1 MHNYYYSDGYILL
14 YIWNKILFFTDM
26 ISFRGFNMADDR
38 KKESRNKKE
47 DRGPKLDFNTENFVD
62 DLLTTIQSKTEEFG
76 KNISDYKTALQ
87 RPLSDVLQTDKGI
100 IIKFDLPGVKKDD
113 INLEIT
119 EDSVKIMV
127 IFEEESENGK
137 YLQKERSHGHSMRT
151 LTLPFNI
158 DVEKVQAHFKNCI
171 LTIELPKI
179 EKEVHKVDIS

>member
-1 MHNYYYSDGYILL
+1 MVN
-14 YIWNKILFFTDM
+14 
-26 ISFRGFNMADDR
+26 DR
-38 KKESRNKKE
+38 KKESNTQKE
-47 DRGPKLDFNTENFVD
+47 DRGPKIDFNTENFVD

-76 KNISDYKTALQ
+76 KNISDYKIALQ
-87 RPLSDVLQTDKGI
+87 RPLSDVLETDKEL

-119 EDSVKIMV
+119 EDTVKIKV

-137 YLQKERSHGHSMRT
+137 YLQKERSHGHNMRT

-158 DVEKVQAHFKNCI
+158 DVEKVKANFNNCI